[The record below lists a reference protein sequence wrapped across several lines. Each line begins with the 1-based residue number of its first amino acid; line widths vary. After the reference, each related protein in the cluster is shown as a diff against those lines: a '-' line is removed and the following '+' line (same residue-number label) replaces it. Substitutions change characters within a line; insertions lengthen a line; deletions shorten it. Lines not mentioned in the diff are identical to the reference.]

1 VFAEPIESW
10 NEWLFALVNAD
21 ASSPPGLVALARVIA
36 EGAPTLAA
44 LMLVLLWV
52 RQGRAVRLA
61 LLDATATAL
70 VGLAIA
76 QVIVALWYHPRP
88 AELGLGR
95 QFLDHAPEA
104 SFPSDHATLLFGLA
118 LPLVFER
125 AARPFGLA
133 FLALA
138 LGTAWARVY
147 LGVHFPADMLGGLAV
162 ALVAC
167 GGIVALRGPL
177 HGRLYPVALGL
188 YDRVLRKLHLPE
200 ALFPRR

>member
-1 VFAEPIESW
+1 MFAEPIESW

-52 RQGRAVRLA
+52 RQGRAVRFA

-162 ALVAC
+162 ALVAG

-177 HGRLYPVALGL
+177 HGRLYPAVLGL